1 MVVGSAFNLTTIGI
15 LVGILATFGA
25 RRLISGFLFEVSA
38 ADPLTL
44 VTICVLLIVV
54 ALLAS
59 FVPARRAVRV
69 DPTTILRQ
77 E

>member
-1 MVVGSAFNLTTIGI
+1 LTGIGI
-15 LVGILATFGA
+15 VLGIMATFGA
-25 RRLISGFLFEVSA
+25 RKMISGFLFEVDA

-44 VTICVLLIVV
+44 VVICVLLVVV